1 MVTSSVNVLGPP
13 PGGSHTHTS
22 APPPMSA
29 ALTRAAFTVDTGA
42 ACVPGLPGA
51 PSGASAT
58 NVPLQV
64 SAPDTHAVWVTQ
76 PPSAGP
82 HATPPPGLPLST
94 APSQSLSRRS
104 QASATGPVSPVQPPH
119 TPPVQVWVPATHS
132 PMSLPHARISP
143 PEHGGSASAG
153 APSVG
158 APSPSPSIRAPSV
171 GAPSIRAPSVAPS
184 LVAPSGA
191 GLASDPSPVSLSPHA
206 ARTPR
211 PSKNTTAERV
221 KDATRIDPSAASQVI
236 PS

>member
-13 PGGSHTHTS
+13 PGGSH
-22 APPPMSA
+22 
-29 ALTRAAFTVDTGA
+29 
-42 ACVPGLPGA
+42 
-51 PSGASAT
+51 
-58 NVPLQV
+58 
-64 SAPDTHAVWVTQ
+64 TQ

-132 PMSLPHARISP
+132 PMSLPHARIAP

-153 APSVG
+153 
-158 APSPSPSIRAPSV
+158 APSV

-211 PSKNTTAERV
+211 PNKNTTAERV
-221 KDATRIDPSAASQVI
+221 KDATRIDP
-236 PS
+236 